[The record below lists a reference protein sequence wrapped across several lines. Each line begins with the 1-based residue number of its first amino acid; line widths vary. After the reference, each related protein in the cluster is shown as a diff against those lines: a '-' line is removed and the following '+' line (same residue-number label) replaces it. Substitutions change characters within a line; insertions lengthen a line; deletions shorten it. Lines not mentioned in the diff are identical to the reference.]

1 MAAITWTENY
11 SVNIEV
17 FDKQHQMLFSYINKL
32 VEAMQVRKS
41 DQILSQ
47 LISDLFNYTQI
58 HFTEEEILLEKY
70 HYPKFIEHKNMH
82 KAFIA
87 EVQKFKND
95 FEEKK
100 IGIPIEIAS
109 FLKKWIT
116 NHIMVAD
123 KAYSA
128 FLNEKGVK

>member
-1 MAAITWTENY
+1 
-11 SVNIEV
+11 
-17 FDKQHQMLFSYINKL
+17 
-32 VEAMQVRKS
+32 
-41 DQILSQ
+41 
-47 LISDLFNYTQI
+47 
-58 HFTEEEILLEKY
+58 
-70 HYPKFIEHKNMH
+70 MH